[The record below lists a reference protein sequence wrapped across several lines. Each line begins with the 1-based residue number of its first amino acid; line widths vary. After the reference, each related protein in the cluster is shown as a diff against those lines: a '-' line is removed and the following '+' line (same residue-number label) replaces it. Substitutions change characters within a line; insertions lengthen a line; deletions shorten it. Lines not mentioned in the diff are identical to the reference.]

1 MEPRAGGD
9 SGGLNK
15 LLEDEQIMAKQ
26 SLFKELIQFAMREK
40 KWWLVPLL
48 VILVLIGGLI
58 VFAQSSA
65 LAPFLYPFF

>member
-1 MEPRAGGD
+1 MFEG
-9 SGGLNK
+9 K
-15 LLEDEQIMAKQ
+15 KIMAKQ
-26 SLFKELIQFAMREK
+26 SLIKELVQFAMREK
-40 KWWLVPLL
+40 KWWLIPLL